1 MNTHPRFTV
10 RSYRAFQTARL
21 YRVFVAPEAL
31 YFIRMKGLISASDA
45 GSGIHID
52 PLQAAVASLIR
63 WIGRSTM
70 EASREKVEQ
79 CDPKEMVQSSKKHF
93 KVPAG
98 DLVSSSLDPPSLLG
112 GHGHYYARWKVA
124 AHGLKEA
131 FQIEDAESL
140 QTALDALPPV
150 LGPRL
155 TVKVDP
161 PYGGDRARSRIMG

>member
-10 RSYRAFQTARL
+10 RSYRAFRTARL

-112 GHGHYYARWKVA
+112 GHGHYYALEGRCSRTQGGVPDR
-124 AHGLKEA
+124 GCRE
-131 FQIEDAESL
+131 
-140 QTALDALPPV
+140 PPD
-150 LGPRL
+150 GAGRPPRCS
-155 TVKVDP
+155 
-161 PYGGDRARSRIMG
+161 DRG